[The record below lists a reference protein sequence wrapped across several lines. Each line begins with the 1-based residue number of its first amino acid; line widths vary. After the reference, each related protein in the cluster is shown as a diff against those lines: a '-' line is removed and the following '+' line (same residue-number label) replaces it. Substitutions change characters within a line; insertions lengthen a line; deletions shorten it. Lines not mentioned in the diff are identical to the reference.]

1 MRWNPM
7 AKLELTPD
15 QRDGL
20 QEIAN
25 IAVGQTADRVAR
37 GFSTFVR
44 MPVPRVHLLE
54 GADLRMALSAFDE
67 LEAITAVIQPFFA
80 EGISGE
86 ALMLVTD
93 AAAPELARLLG
104 YQPSQD
110 PRDQLEQM
118 LEISSLLSASCVH
131 GVLAQL
137 EIDVLIGHPLVLG
150 RQTNL
155 RNIIAQPS
163 LPWGEVLALELN
175 YGFEGFDLS
184 CDLVL
189 VFHPVSLPAL
199 LAKLDLLLA

>member
-1 MRWNPM
+1 M
-7 AKLELTPD
+7 ARLELTPD

-54 GADLRMALSAFDE
+54 AADLRMALSAFDE
-67 LEAITAVIQPFFA
+67 LEALNAVIQPFFA
-80 EGISGE
+80 EGVSGE

-104 YQPSQD
+104 YPPGD
-110 PRDQLEQM
+110 DVREHLEQM
-118 LEISSLLSASCVH
+118 LEMSSLVSASCVH
-131 GVLAQL
+131 SVLAQL
-137 EIDVLIGHPLVLG
+137 EIDVLIGHPRVLG

-155 RNIIAQPS
+155 RNIVAERS

-175 YGFEGFDLS
+175 YGFEGFELS

-189 VFHPVSLPAL
+189 LFHRVSLPTL
-199 LAKLDLLLA
+199 LTKLDLLLA